1 VNMSGIEVT
10 KTLGIIFRSLMVVSI
25 VGWEIGFNSS
35 IAWSSKSRSFP
46 DALGAQSTSFS
57 PSLISDLLNTK
68 PEAATLSSN
77 KSTDATDTMT
87 EIISVSE
94 LSDVQP
100 GDWAFQALQSLIEKY
115 DCIAGD
121 LNAAYRGEQALTRYE
136 FAAELNRCLVQ
147 INEYITEETTNFA
160 TQEDLATLQRLTEEF
175 KAELSAVQSQV
186 SILENQTAELEAN
199 QFSTTTQ
206 LSGEV
211 VFAATGIFGDEI
223 ATSEGKNELLNETV
237 IFSNRV
243 RLFFNTS
250 FTGEDL
256 LRVRLQSG
264 NTSNLSEATG
274 TSMAR
279 LGFDAN
285 SENQL
290 ELNQLYYRFRI
301 GELAE
306 VTVIASG
313 TLFDVADTLNPLLGS
328 DSKGSPF
335 LFGVRSPIYRENIG
349 GTGAGVSY
357 DLSPNVNLSLV
368 YLATEAGDIS
378 AGLFSGP
385 FSALGQLTW
394 RPNDDID
401 IGLVYSRSYN
411 GIEINAGSGN
421 ANVPFGNAS
430 QSITANSYGLVA
442 NIRINPRV
450 SLGGWAGFV
459 QATATDLPDNPTAD
473 ISYYAVTLAFPDLGG
488 EGNLGGIVFGQPP
501 KLIRNEFGR
510 DDADTALNIEAFYRF
525 QMNDHISITPGLL
538 IITNPEHN
546 RDNSTIYVGTIRTTF
561 SF

>member
-1 VNMSGIEVT
+1 MSKMTVIRTIGRIFGSVVVT
-10 KTLGIIFRSLMVVSI
+10 SI
-25 VGWEIGFNSS
+25 VGWKINPASA
-35 IAWSSKSRSFP
+35 IAWSSESNSSLYSYDEQP
-46 DALGAQSTSFS
+46 ALVS
-57 PSLISDLLNTK
+57 PSLTLNSLDVK
-68 PEAATLSSN
+68 SEAATLVSDLN
-77 KSTDATDTMT
+77 TDAIDTMT
-87 EIISVSE
+87 EITSVSQ
-94 LSDVQP
+94 LSDVQL
-100 GDWAFQALQSLIEKY
+100 GDWAFQALQSLIAKY
-115 DCIAGD
+115 GCITGD
-121 LNAAYRGEQALTRYE
+121 PNAAYRGEQALTRYE
-136 FAAELNRCLVQ
+136 FAAGLNHCLIQ
-147 INEYITEETTNFA
+147 MNTLMTDGTTSFA
-160 TQEDLATLQRLTEEF
+160 TQEDMATLQRLTEEF
-175 KAELSAVQSQV
+175 TTELTVIRNRV
-186 SILENQTAELEAN
+186 DTLEIQTAELETN
-199 QFSTTTQ
+199 QFSVTTQ
-206 LSGEV
+206 LSGEAI
-211 VFAATGIFGDEI
+211 FAATGTFGEEI
-223 ATSEGKNELLNETV
+223 ATSQDRNESLNETV

-250 FTGEDL
+250 FTGRDL
-256 LRVRLQSG
+256 LRMQLQSG
-264 NTSNLSEATG
+264 NTPNLSEATG

-279 LGFDAN
+279 LSFDAN
-285 SENQL
+285 NENQL
-290 ELNQLYYRFRI
+290 RLNQLYYRFPV
-301 GELAE
+301 GESAE

-313 TLFDVADTLNPLLGS
+313 NIFDVADTLNPLLGS

-335 LFGVRSPIYRENIG
+335 LFGLRSPIYRENIG
-349 GTGAGVSY
+349 GTGAGISY
-357 DLSPNVNLSLV
+357 DLSPNINLSLV

-442 NIRINPRV
+442 NIRINPRI

-473 ISYYAVTLAFPDLGG
+473 ISYYAVTLAFPDFGG

-525 QMNDHISITPGLL
+525 QMNDHISITPGFL

-546 RDNSTIYVGTIRTTF
+546 RDNSTVYVGTIRTTF